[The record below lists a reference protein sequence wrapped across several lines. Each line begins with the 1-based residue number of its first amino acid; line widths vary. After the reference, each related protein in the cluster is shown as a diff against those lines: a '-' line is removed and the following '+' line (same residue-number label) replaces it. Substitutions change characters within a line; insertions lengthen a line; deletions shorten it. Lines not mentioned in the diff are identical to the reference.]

1 MLVALVSLVL
11 SVSSP
16 ATLTITVWPDGPT
29 SASHVRTLHCEPA
42 RGTLVRAAAACRR
55 LATMKQSPFLPL
67 PPGTFC
73 SQIYSGPQEALVR
86 GTFRGRRVSIRFT
99 RRNGC
104 ETARWNR
111 LAFLFAK

>member
-1 MLVALVSLVL
+1 MVAALVSLVL

-16 ATLTITVWPDGPT
+16 ATLTITVWPNGPT
-29 SASHVRTLHCEPA
+29 HASRVRTLHCEPA

-55 LATMKQSPFLPL
+55 LGAMKKSPFLPPSPNSVCTL
-67 PPGTFC
+67 VYG
-73 SQIYSGPQEALVR
+73 GPQEALVR
-86 GTFRGRRVSIRFT
+86 GTFRGRRVSTRFA

-104 ETARWNR
+104 EIARWDR